1 MSTHAP
7 SAPSAQEPI
16 LRDSTDADLPAIQAI
31 YAHHV
36 RTGTGSFELDP
47 PSLEEMTARRQDVLR
62 NGFAYLVAQIDD
74 EVVGYAYV
82 NYFRTRPAYR
92 NTVENSIY
100 VRDDQRGRGIGRR
113 LLMRLLERCEAA
125 GLRQV
130 LAVIGDSANTGS
142 IALHASCGFRFAGTL
157 RATGWKFDRWLDTVL
172 MQHELGQ
179 ADRAAPVRGEPGVP
193 QGVTPT
199 GGASGDEFA
208 VDFIADYAAARDHF
222 LTLAA
227 GRGARLNSVPHP
239 RERGRQGEALAID
252 TAVFGPADARHVL
265 LIQGGT
271 HGMEGLCGSGILCA
285 LLRTGFDRIERATQA
300 GIKVVL
306 LHALNPWGFS
316 WCRRVN
322 EDNIDLNRNF
332 RDFSRPA
339 APDPDYALAHPLLF
353 PESWPPDET
362 HLARLQALIAERG
375 EAWWQYAVSHGQQ
388 THPEGMFHA
397 GNAPTWSNQVLRQIV
412 RNEARGAAS
421 LHWIDLHTGLGP
433 SGHGEKIYGGLEDAV
448 CLRRARECWGQDV
461 TSTFEGN
468 STSAVIFGMLGQ
480 VAWDE
485 CPDTEYS
492 GIALEYG
499 TVPFTQVLQALQFDH
514 WVHVRA
520 PGDPALRA
528 RARDGMKAAFAVDT
542 PLWRRQV
549 TLQAWQAVDQ
559 AIAHIRR

>member
-1 MSTHAP
+1 MSMTPSSDLQAP
-7 SAPSAQEPI
+7 ALI

-47 PSLEEMTARRQDVLR
+47 PSLEEMSARRNDVLR
-62 NGFAYLVAQIDD
+62 NGFAYLVAEISG

-100 VRDDQRGRGIGRR
+100 VRNDQRGRGVGRK
-113 LLMRLLERCEAA
+113 LLMRLLERCEA
-125 GLRQV
+125 GGVRQV

-142 IALHASCGFRFAGTL
+142 IALHAACGFRFAGTL
-157 RATGWKFDRWLDTVL
+157 RATGWKFERWLDTVL
-172 MQHELGQ
+172 MQRELGQ
-179 ADRAAPVRGEPGVP
+179 ADRHAPER
-193 QGVTPT
+193 
-199 GGASGDEFA
+199 ADDEFA
-208 VDFIADYAAARDHF
+208 ADFIADYAPARERF
-222 LTLAA
+222 LNLARQ
-227 GRGARLNSVPHP
+227 RGARLQTRPHP
-239 RERGRQGEALAID
+239 RVRGRLGEALGID
-252 TAVFGPADARHVL
+252 TAVFGPPDAQHVL

-285 LLRTGFDRIERATQA
+285 LLSKGFERIERATQA
-300 GIKVVL
+300 GIKVVM

-353 PESWPPDET
+353 PQTWPPDAA
-362 HLARLQALIAERG
+362 HQARLQALIAERG

-397 GNAPTWSNQVLRQIV
+397 GNAPTWSNRMLREVV
-412 RNEARGAAS
+412 RTEVRGAAS

-433 SGHGEKIYGGLEDAV
+433 SGHGEKIYGGLEDTV
-448 CLRRARECWGQDV
+448 CLQRARECWGAEV

-514 WVHVRA
+514 WVQVRA
-520 PGDPALRA
+520 PKDLALQAQA
-528 RARDGMKAAFAVDT
+528 REGMKAAFAVDT

-549 TLQAWQAVDQ
+549 TEQGWRAFDQAV
-559 AIAHIRR
+559 AHILR